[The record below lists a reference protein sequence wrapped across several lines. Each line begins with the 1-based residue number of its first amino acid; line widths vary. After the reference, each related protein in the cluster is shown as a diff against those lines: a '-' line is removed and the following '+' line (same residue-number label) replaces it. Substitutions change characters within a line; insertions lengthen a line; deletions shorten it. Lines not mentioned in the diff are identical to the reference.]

1 MASKLKVL
9 IIEDEIAIS
18 NFIISTLKS
27 NGYTALRSA
36 NGKDALFMIA
46 SHCPDVILL
55 DLGLPDIDGLEVLK
69 ELRKWSSIPV
79 IIVSARVNEEEKV
92 EALDAGADD
101 YITKPF
107 GTSELLARIRTRS
120 EERRVGKECRL

>member
-18 NFIISTLKS
+18 NFMISTLKS

-36 NGKDALFMIA
+36 NGKDALLMIA

-55 DLGLPDIDGLEVLK
+55 DLGLPDIDGRSQQGK
-69 ELRKWSSIPV
+69 I
-79 IIVSARVNEEEKV
+79 
-92 EALDAGADD
+92 
-101 YITKPF
+101 
-107 GTSELLARIRTRS
+107 SE
-120 EERRVGKECRL
+120 